1 MREKREIK
9 RREKLRWKGGK
20 QEKGGKEGAEE
31 GEGRGERTRR

>member
-20 QEKGGKEGAEE
+20 QEIEGKEGAEE
-31 GEGRGERTRR
+31 GEGREERNRR